1 MLSLLATKGRQ
12 SANDLHA
19 PFDVAQPTIS
29 KHLKVLEQAGLVRR
43 EVEGRTHLFELEL
56 AAMNDAQDWL
66 ARHKAFW
73 EGTLHSLDAFVTRA
87 HDEAND
93 K

>member
-1 MLSLLATKGRQ
+1 MLSILSTRGRQ

-19 PFDVAQPTIS
+19 PFDVTQPTIS

-43 EVEGRTHLFELEL
+43 EVEGRTHLFELDV
-56 AAMNDAQDWL
+56 AAMNDAQDWI

-73 EGTLHSLDAFVTRA
+73 EGTLQNLDIYVMEQNREE
-87 HDEAND
+87 DET
-93 K
+93 